1 MHTQAHLNP
10 TELSILSIPRENCWI
25 FASPI
30 LRLLHYES
38 LKVNRFNTG
47 YDSDFSTEVG
57 EIEED
62 ETDSGEEYGEY
73 DDDVNQQII
82 TGLSSSWCL
91 PKSANRSIRKNESM
105 SPISSSGYLE
115 KNDLQVDNSS
125 KAHPQHDALDPSN
138 DSIGSDR
145 RIAKDKDSE
154 EEPFRE
160 QDENYFFHIAFT
172 PIECTVI
179 CSSQVMKLLFEEP
192 LQLCHQLKFDKVKLI
207 EDKFLSLLIDSD
219 GSFDNSSQIL
229 ELTKPLSENDISLFF
244 LSSHF
249 SNIVLIPYDLKEKV
263 ITILSKQNFE
273 FSDISNSYIA
283 NQINDDCELEE
294 VDISQEIEAVNLE
307 LKAFQLFKTTNVQP
321 IINSNVNLLL
331 TGARPG
337 EVKNTILKTAR
348 NISAGTIPEYFSI
361 TRTSVNEV
369 SLLLPK
375 STRRRSLMGFSSKNI
390 IGSIQ
395 DVIIPIT
402 VDLYELPLDSTGIV
416 AGLASKIINGVK
428 VAAQTDYPFEMN
440 YLSMGQ
446 SAIIMVPKENLSLVS
461 DILKNVSYD

>member
-47 YDSDFSTEVG
+47 YESDFSTEEG
-57 EIEED
+57 ED
-62 ETDSGEEYGEY
+62 ETDEVDRREEYEEY
-73 DDDVNQQII
+73 DDDMIQQIM
-82 TGLSSSWCL
+82 TGLSSSWCI
-91 PKSANRSIRKNESM
+91 PNSNKRSIRRNESM
-105 SPISSSGYLE
+105 LRMSSSLE
-115 KNDLQVDNSS
+115 KSGLQVDNSS
-125 KAHPQHDALDPSN
+125 KADPQRDAFDSS
-138 DSIGSDR
+138 DESIGSDSIR
-145 RIAKDKDSE
+145 GEDKGIENEKHD
-154 EEPFRE
+154 
-160 QDENYFFHIAFT
+160 DNYFFHIAFT

-179 CSSQVMKLLFEEP
+179 CSSHLMKKLFEEP
-192 LQLCHQLKFDKVKLI
+192 LNLCQQLNYDKVKLI
-207 EDKFLSLLIDSD
+207 DEFFLSLLIDSD

-249 SNIVLIPYDLKEKV
+249 SNIVLIPYNLKEKV
-263 ITILSKQNFE
+263 IAILSKQNFE
-273 FSDISNSYIA
+273 FSDISNSYIVS
-283 NQINDDCELEE
+283 QIDDDSELEDA
-294 VDISQEIEAVNLE
+294 DISQEIEAINLE
-307 LKAFQLFKTTNVQP
+307 SRAFQLFKQTNIQP
-321 IINSNVNLLL
+321 RINSNVNLLL

-337 EVKNTILKTAR
+337 EVKNTILKTAK
-348 NISAGTIPEYFSI
+348 NISSGTIPDYFSI

-375 STRRRSLMGFSSKNI
+375 SPRRRSLMGFSSKNI

-395 DVIIPIT
+395 DVIVPIT
-402 VDLYELPLDSTGIV
+402 VDLYKLPLDSTGIV
-416 AGLASKIINGVK
+416 AGLASRIINGVK
-428 VAAQTDYPFEMN
+428 LAAQTDYPFEMN
-440 YLSMGQ
+440 YLSMAQ

-461 DILKNVSYD
+461 DILSNISYD

>member
-47 YDSDFSTEVG
+47 YESDFSTEEG
-57 EIEED
+57 ED
-62 ETDSGEEYGEY
+62 EADEVGRKEEYEQY
-73 DDDVNQQII
+73 DDDMIQQII
-82 TGLSSSWCL
+82 TGLSSSWCI
-91 PKSANRSIRKNESM
+91 PKSGKRSNFRNESM
-105 SPISSSGYLE
+105 SHMSSSGYLE
-115 KNDLQVDNSS
+115 KSGLQVDNSS
-125 KAHPQHDALDPSN
+125 KVDPQRDAFDSS
-138 DSIGSDR
+138 DESIGSDSLR
-145 RIAKDKDSE
+145 GEDKGIENAEHD
-154 EEPFRE
+154 
-160 QDENYFFHIAFT
+160 DNYFFHIAFT

-179 CSSQVMKLLFEEP
+179 CSSHLMKKLFEEP
-192 LQLCHQLKFDKVKLI
+192 LNLCQQLNYDKVKLI
-207 EDKFLSLLIDSD
+207 DESFLSLLIDSD

-249 SNIVLIPYDLKEKV
+249 SNIVLIPYNLKEKV
-263 ITILSKQNFE
+263 IAILSKQNFE
-273 FSDISNSYIA
+273 FSDISNSYVVS
-283 NQINDDCELEE
+283 QIDDNREQED
-294 VDISQEIEAVNLE
+294 VDISQEVEAINLE
-307 LKAFQLFKTTNVQP
+307 SKAFQLLKQTNIQP
-321 IINSNVNLLL
+321 RINSNANLLL

-337 EVKNTILKTAR
+337 EVKNTILKAAK
-348 NISAGTIPEYFSI
+348 NISSGTIPEYFSI

-375 STRRRSLMGFSSKNI
+375 SPRKRSLMGFSSKNI

-402 VDLYELPLDSTGIV
+402 VDLYKLPLDSTGIV

-428 VAAQTDYPFEMN
+428 LTAQTDYPFEMN
-440 YLSMGQ
+440 YLSMAQ

-461 DILKNVSYD
+461 DILSNVSYD